1 MQSPLRS
8 ATKAV
13 VPPQPVVADSES
25 VQVAADSGLASALV
39 GSQPVETDSDW
50 RDWLRPAARKEAGV
64 PLPMTVAEGS
74 GWWRVATDSDWANR
88 RLPAARK
95 ETVPAR
101 SMPRVADSD
110 LTVAAMGSE
119 SAQ

>member
-1 MQSPLRS
+1 VQSPLRS

-64 PLPMTVAEGS
+64 PLPMTVAEFEGF
-74 GWWRVATDSDWANR
+74 VQKQIELNAKIVK
-88 RLPAARK
+88 AAGYQ
-95 ETVPAR
+95 P
-101 SMPRVADSD
+101 
-110 LTVAAMGSE
+110 
-119 SAQ
+119 Q